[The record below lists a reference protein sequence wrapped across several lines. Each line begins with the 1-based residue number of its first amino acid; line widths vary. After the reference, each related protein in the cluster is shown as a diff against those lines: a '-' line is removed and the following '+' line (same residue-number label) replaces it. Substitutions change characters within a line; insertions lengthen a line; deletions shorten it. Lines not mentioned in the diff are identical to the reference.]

1 MRIKKDELP
10 IKEPREIIVGNPDAP
25 VTLMEFGDYES
36 EACVRIHPI
45 VKQVLELYKDRVNF
59 NFRHFPLVKI
69 HQKAHKAAE
78 AAIAASQEG
87 KFWEMHEVILA
98 NRKNLGTISLKSY
111 AKEIGTT
118 NKDFLNNLLNGKFGW
133 NVQDDLTEGIRLGVK
148 DVPTFFVNG
157 VEVKGPVTLKVLKEA
172 IETALALKKTKR
184 KTVAY

>member
-1 MRIKKDELP
+1 MKKKDEAP
-10 IKEPREIIVGNPDAP
+10 IIDPKDIIVGNPDAP

-36 EACVRIHPI
+36 EACARIHPAVREI
-45 VKQVLELYKDRVNF
+45 IETYDGKVNF

-87 KFWEMHEVILA
+87 KFWEMHEIIFN

-118 NKDFLNNLLNGKFGW
+118 NKDFLNNLINGKFGW
-133 NVQDDLTEGIRLGVK
+133 NVQEDLTEGIQMGVK
-148 DVPTFFVNG
+148 EVPTFFING
-157 VEVKGPVTLKVLKEA
+157 KEVKGTVNLKTLKEA
-172 IETALALKKTKR
+172 IDEALKVKK
-184 KTVAY
+184 KSKAVA